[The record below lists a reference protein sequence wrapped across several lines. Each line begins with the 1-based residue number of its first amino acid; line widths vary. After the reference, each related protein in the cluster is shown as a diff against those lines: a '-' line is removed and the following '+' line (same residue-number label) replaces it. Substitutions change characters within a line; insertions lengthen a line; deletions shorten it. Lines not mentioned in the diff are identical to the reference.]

1 MLIYASFFRFYD
13 KLEDYEISAGITD
26 MNQHNNTVPTAQVIK
41 HAVNK
46 VSNHIQEEGS
56 V

>member
-1 MLIYASFFRFYD
+1 
-13 KLEDYEISAGITD
+13 
-26 MNQHNNTVPTAQVIK
+26 VIK

-56 V
+56 VWQEWKPLK

>member
-1 MLIYASFFRFYD
+1 MLIYTFFRFYD

-26 MNQHNNTVPTAQVIK
+26 MTQHNNTVPTAQVIK